1 MDSSSERDERER
13 ISLRRLALPQAWRE
27 IDSQRVLE
35 VLLHNLEGMVFRC
48 AIDADWTM
56 LFVSVGCQ
64 DLTGY
69 QPSELQNNRLI
80 SYESLTYPE
89 DRPAVRREILAA
101 VQNGVRYSVPYR
113 IRCKDGTEK
122 FVQERGIAVVDE
134 HDQFVI
140 EGFIQDVSDQVH
152 RQHDLADT
160 ELRYRSIF
168 ENSVIGMFQTDANGQ
183 YLAANKALALLYGYT
198 TPVAMMAGLKDIATC
213 LYVDAHRREQFK
225 QLMER
230 QGQVTDFESEV
241 FCRDGRLIWIVENAH
256 SVRSTDGT
264 LLYYAGTVEDITERR
279 QHQAQLEYQ
288 ASHDTLTGL
297 PNRALLQDRFNQAV
311 RQTQRT
317 GGQVAVAFVDLD
329 NFKLV
334 NDSMGHAVGDRLLI
348 EMANRLR
355 RCLRGADTVARYGG
369 DEFVLILCEHAKLS
383 DLALA
388 FKRVQNTIGEPLLL
402 DGHDL
407 RLACSIGI
415 SVCPDDARDLETLLR
430 HADSAM
436 HHAKI
441 QTKGHFQ
448 FYTKALN
455 AAAHERLA
463 LESAL
468 RRGLEFGELF
478 VVYQPKVGPQ
488 GELCGFEALV
498 RWNSPEFGIVSPVK
512 FISLAEETGLIL
524 PITDFVLRAACTEA
538 ASWAERGFGPLKMAV
553 NLSPRL
559 FREAD
564 LTSYIA
570 LVLQE
575 TGLPAAQL
583 ELEITESLLM
593 GDIERTAIVLGELKA
608 LGTRIA
614 IDDFGTGYSSLSYLK
629 RFPLDI
635 LKIDRSFVM
644 ECELSADG
652 MAIPRAIISL
662 GHSLGLTIV
671 AEGVENADQLTLLIE
686 HGCEEIQGYLIAKP
700 LSVVDADIF
709 LRDKGNS

>member
-1 MDSSSERDERER
+1 MDPSLEREER
-13 ISLRRLALPQAWRE
+13 EHLSLRRLALPQAWRE

-48 AIDADWTM
+48 AIDTNWTM
-56 LFVSVGCQ
+56 LFVSEGCCA
-64 DLTGY
+64 LTGY
-69 QPSELQNNRLI
+69 QPSELQNNHLL
-80 SYESLTYPE
+80 SYESLTHPE
-89 DRPAVRREILAA
+89 DRALVRREILVAIHD
-101 VQNGVRYSVPYR
+101 GIRYSVPYR
-113 IRCKDGTEK
+113 ICCKDGTEK
-122 FVQERGIAVVDE
+122 FVQERGMAVVDE
-134 HDQFVI
+134 HDRFVI
-140 EGFIQDVSDQVH
+140 EGFIQDVTDQVH
-152 RQHDLADT
+152 RQQDLADT

-168 ENSVIGMFQTDANGQ
+168 ENSVIGMFQTTANGH
-183 YLAANKALALLYGYT
+183 YLAANNALAQLYGYP
-198 TPVAMMAGLKDIATC
+198 TPAAMVLGLHDIAAR
-213 LYVDAHRREQFK
+213 LYVDVHRRDEFK

-241 FCRDGRLIWIVENAH
+241 FCRDGKCIWIAENAH
-256 SVRSTDGT
+256 AVRSADGT

-288 ASHDTLTGL
+288 AGHDALTGL
-297 PNRALLQDRFNQAV
+297 PNRTLLQDRFNQAV
-311 RQTQRT
+311 RQTQRM

-334 NDSMGHAVGDRLLI
+334 NDSLGHGVGDRLLI

-388 FKRVQNTIGEPLLL
+388 FKRVQNTVSEPLQL

-415 SVCPDDARDLETLLR
+415 SVCPDDAIDLETLLR

-441 QTKGHFQ
+441 QDKGHFQ

-455 AAAHERLA
+455 SAAHERLA

-468 RRGLEFGELF
+468 RRGLELGELF

-488 GELCGFEALV
+488 GEVCGFEALV
-498 RWNSPEFGIVSPVK
+498 RWDSPEFGIVSPVK
-512 FISLAEETGLIL
+512 FIPLAEETGLIL

-538 ASWAERGFGPLKMAV
+538 ASWAARGFGPLKVAV

-559 FREAD
+559 FRDAD
-564 LTSYIA
+564 LAAYIA
-570 LVLQE
+570 LVLME
-575 TGLPAAQL
+575 TGLPASQL

-593 GDIERTAIVLGELKA
+593 GDIERTVTVLGELKA

-614 IDDFGTGYSSLSYLK
+614 IDDFGTGYSSLAYLK

-644 ECELSADG
+644 ECELSTDG

-671 AEGVENADQLTLLIE
+671 AEGVENVAQLTLLIA

-700 LSVVDADIF
+700 LSVADTDIF
-709 LRDKGNS
+709 LRSHC